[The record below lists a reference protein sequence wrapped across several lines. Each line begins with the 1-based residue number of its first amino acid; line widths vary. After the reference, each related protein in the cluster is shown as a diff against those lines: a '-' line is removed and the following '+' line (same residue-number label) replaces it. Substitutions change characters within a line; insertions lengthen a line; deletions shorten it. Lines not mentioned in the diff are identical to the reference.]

1 VEIEACEHLIIK
13 RTTMTN
19 KEILRADI
27 LDILFEKRNKD
38 YGAYAL
44 RRGYDK
50 RLLISLG
57 TALMAIALFA
67 LLMLFNSNRNI
78 TSPVSTKNA
87 EVELTEIIIPKEKPK
102 EIEKQVEQ
110 PKQKSKTISKATKP
124 VSTEKFTSKIE
135 IKPDNKVKEPL
146 PPVENLENKQIG
158 DEKKKGEPLAKIPV
172 EKKPMEADSV
182 GSTGKTEGSN
192 SVFKPVEMD
201 PQFPGGAEALR
212 RFLASNLQTPSEL
225 EDGEKKTVLIRFKV
239 DKDGSVNTF
248 EIVTSGGNEF
258 DREVVRVCK
267 KMPRWVPAYQN
278 GVNVPVSYVLPVTF
292 LGVEP

>member
-1 VEIEACEHLIIK
+1 
-13 RTTMTN
+13 MTN
-19 KEILRADI
+19 NEITRADL
-27 LDILFEKRNKD
+27 LDIIFEKRNKD

-57 TALMAIALFA
+57 AALSAIALFV
-67 LLMLFNSNRNI
+67 LLLLFNSNRNI
-78 TSPVSTKNA
+78 TSPAKVKKAS
-87 EVELTEIIIPKEKPK
+87 VELTEIIIPKEKPK
-102 EIEKQVEQ
+102 EIEKPIEQ
-110 PKQKSKTISKATKP
+110 PKEKVKAKVAKLTKP
-124 VSTEKFTSKIE
+124 VATEKFTSKIE
-135 IKPDNKVKEPL
+135 IKPDNKVKDPL
-146 PPVENLENKQIG
+146 PPVENLDNKQIG
-158 DEKKKGEPLAKIPV
+158 DEKKKGEPLSKIPTDTKPV
-172 EKKPMEADSV
+172 ETTTAHTGGNTEPS
-182 GSTGKTEGSN
+182 GSE
-192 SVFKPVEMD
+192 FKPVEMD

-212 RFLASNLQTPSEL
+212 RFLSSNLQTPSEL

-239 DKDGSVNTF
+239 DKDGSVNAF

-292 LGVEP
+292 VGVEP